1 MTMAT
6 LEKPYPLFSW
16 PPLIDKILAGA
27 AVVMLG
33 FVLLALARG
42 HAHLAAQ
49 PWAILSHLA
58 TIIVALSLTPV
69 MLIRPKGTTP
79 HRALGYVWCSA
90 MALTALISF
99 SIKGINP
106 GHFSP
111 IHLLSLFTFAQIPL
125 IIWSAR
131 THRVKRHRRAV
142 RMTVLGALL
151 IAGAFTFPFNRLLGR
166 WLFGG

>member
-1 MTMAT
+1 MTT
-6 LEKPYPLFSW
+6 IQKPYPLRG
-16 PPLIDKILAGA
+16 PAPLLDKSLAVA
-27 AVVMLG
+27 AVVMLA
-33 FVLLALARG
+33 FVLAALARG
-42 HAHLAAQ
+42 HAHLLAQ
-49 PWAILSHLA
+49 PLAILSHLA
-58 TIIVALSLTPV
+58 TIIVAIALTPII
-69 MLIRPKGTTP
+69 LLAPKGVGR
-79 HRALGYVWCSA
+79 HRALGYVWCGA

-106 GHFSP
+106 GHFSA
-111 IHLLSLFTFAQIPL
+111 IHLLSLFTFAQLPL

-131 THRVKRHRRAV
+131 THRLVRHRRAV

>member
-1 MTMAT
+1 MAT
-6 LEKPYPLFSW
+6 IERPYPFLGW
-16 PPLIDKILAGA
+16 PPVIDRALAGA

-49 PWAILSHLA
+49 PVAILSHLA
-58 TIIVALSLTPV
+58 TVIVALALTPV
-69 MLIRPKGTTP
+69 MLLAPKGTRP
-79 HRALGYVWCSA
+79 HRAFGYVWCSA
-90 MALTALISF
+90 MALTAIISF
-99 SIKGINP
+99 GVKVINP
-106 GHFSP
+106 GHLSA
-111 IHLLSLFTFAQIPL
+111 IHLISVFTFAQIPL

>member
-1 MTMAT
+1 MTT
-6 LEKPYPLFSW
+6 IRKPYPLLGRA
-16 PPLIDKILAGA
+16 PPLDQTLAGA
-27 AVVMLG
+27 AVVMLA
-33 FVLLALARG
+33 FVLLALVRG

-49 PWAILSHLA
+49 PLAILSHLA
-58 TIIVALSLTPV
+58 TIIVALALTPI
-69 MLIRPKGTTP
+69 MLLAPKGTRP
-79 HRALGYVWCSA
+79 HRAMGYVWCAA
-90 MALTALISF
+90 MALTAVISF
-99 SIKGINP
+99 SIKVISP

-131 THRVKRHRRAV
+131 THRLVRHRRAV